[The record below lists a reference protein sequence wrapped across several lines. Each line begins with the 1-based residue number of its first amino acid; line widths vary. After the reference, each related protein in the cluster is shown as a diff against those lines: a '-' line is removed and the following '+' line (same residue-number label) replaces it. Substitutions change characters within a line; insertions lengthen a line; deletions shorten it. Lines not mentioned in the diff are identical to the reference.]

1 MAKKMLALLL
11 SLAML
16 CGLMAGC
23 GSSSDASADA
33 PESTAVSEEAET
45 EPEEEAPA
53 APAEETAVAEEA
65 APGSAEEAAP
75 ASAEEETAEPAAEAS
90 VYTGTTVKGLN
101 YPVGDPDNPEE
112 FSIFM
117 SWPSMFDEYL
127 SSWNELPRLADVTAA
142 TGVKINFHEVSSA
155 SASEQFNLMIASGDM
170 DDIIQAADYYVGG
183 LGAAYSDEVIYD
195 LTDMV
200 EENCPI
206 YYDLVMNIWNQAT
219 RDVVLTSGKFLGINT
234 LKDEVVSDMGLLV
247 RGDWLD
253 ELGLETPSTLDEF
266 VDMLYAIHD
275 KYGCDQTIYV
285 NNTGE
290 VQNMDGVYGVSMT
303 KISGATDVAPYLK
316 DGEVVSGIVSDE
328 YREWL
333 VLFNQMYEDG
343 IIGQDFYGNESTD
356 ADVWSHVSSESTAV
370 WRIGADSMHLVPD
383 YVENPDAYA
392 VAIPKLV
399 KNAGDKYLMGQETAA
414 ADNKGFSITTSCDN
428 PELVLQYFDWFYTD
442 EGVILTNY
450 GIEGETFNYD
460 ENGTPRYTEMITEPE
475 NMTMMVAVI
484 TNTFSQLPMLNIVSK
499 MWSGYTAEEEAA
511 IHLWSDTSNDDTSRA
526 YPSGAA
532 LTSDETLSISNQM
545 NALLSYSSETIL
557 KFMTGALEINDDN
570 WSEFVDNCYSQG
582 LQDCLDVYNNA
593 YSQYLAGE
601 RASTTS
607 GGGGGGEAPPD
618 GGEAPD
624 GPPPD

>member
-1 MAKKMLALLL
+1 MKKKQLL
-11 SLAML
+11 SLLLVIAML
-16 CGLMAGC
+16 AMVLSGC
-23 GSSSDASADA
+23 GNSGAAAEAASS
-33 PESTAVSEEAET
+33 AVAETSEEAPAEEPATT
-45 EPEEEAPA
+45 EEA
-53 APAEETAVAEEA
+53 APAEEAASAEA
-65 APGSAEEAAP
+65 APADEASAAEEAAP
-75 ASAEEETAEPAAEAS
+75 AEEAEAS
-90 VYTGTTVKGLN
+90 PYTGTTVKGLD
-101 YPVGDPDNPEE
+101 YPIGDPDDPAE

-127 SSWNELPRLADVTAA
+127 SSWNELPRLADVTEA
-142 TGVKINFHEVSSA
+142 TGVKIVFHEVSSA

-206 YYDLVMNIWNQAT
+206 YYDLVMNHWNQAT
-219 RDVVLTSGKFLGINT
+219 RDVVLTSGQFLGINT

-253 ELGLETPSTLDEF
+253 ELGLEVPETLDEF

-290 VQNMDGVYGVSMT
+290 IQNMDGVYGVSMT
-303 KISGATDVAPYLK
+303 KISGATDVAPYLQG
-316 DGEVVSGIVSDE
+316 DEVVSGIVADE

-333 VLFNQMYEDG
+333 ELFHQMYADG
-343 IIGQDFYGNESTD
+343 VIGQDFYGNESTD
-356 ADVWSHVSSESTAV
+356 ADVWNHVASESSGV
-370 WRIGADSMHLVPD
+370 WRIGADSIHLVAD
-383 YVENPDAYA
+383 YTENPDAYG

-399 KNAGDKYLMGQETAA
+399 RNEGDQYLMGQQTAA
-414 ADNKGFSITTSCDN
+414 ADNKGFSITTSCDD
-428 PELVLQYFDWFYTD
+428 PETVLQYFDWFYTD

-450 GIEGETFNYD
+450 GIEGETFEYD
-460 ENGTPRYTEMITEPE
+460 ENGTPRYTEMITNPE

-511 IHLWSDTSNDDTSRA
+511 IHLWSDTSNDATDRA

-532 LTSDETLSISNQM
+532 LTSDELLSISNQM
-545 NALLSYSSETIL
+545 NSLLSYSSETIL
-557 KFMTGALEINDDN
+557 KFMTGALEINDAN
-570 WSEFVDNCYSQG
+570 WEEFVDNCYAQG

-593 YSQYLAGE
+593 YQEYLSGD
-601 RASTTS
+601 RATSS
-607 GGGGGGEAPPD
+607 GGGEGGGEAPPD
-618 GGEAPD
+618 GD